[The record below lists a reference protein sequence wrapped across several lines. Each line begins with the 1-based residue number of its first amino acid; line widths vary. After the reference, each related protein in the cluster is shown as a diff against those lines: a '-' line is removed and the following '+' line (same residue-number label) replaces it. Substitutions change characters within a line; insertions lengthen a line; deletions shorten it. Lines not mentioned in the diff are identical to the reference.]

1 MSTKKVTLS
10 GAATDVIHALFF
22 RGALQ
27 DGDLPSK
34 SGVAELRDIG
44 FAETRHTATEFKGG
58 IYFTFLT
65 PAGVEYARQFL
76 VETRFG
82 AQKDPAR
89 EITIKLYLD
98 VTPCLGQLDALRAA
112 IESSAKSTGLHLRG
126 W

>member
-1 MSTKKVTLS
+1 MSTQKVNLS
-10 GAATDVIHALFF
+10 GVATDVIHALFF

-34 SGVAELRDIG
+34 TGVSELRDLG
-44 FAETRHTATEFKGG
+44 FVETRHTATEFKGAN
-58 IYFTFLT
+58 YFTFLT
-65 PAGVEYARQFL
+65 PAGIAYARQFL
-76 VETRFG
+76 IETRFG
-82 AQKDPAR
+82 APKDPDR

-98 VTPCLGQLDALRAA
+98 VTPCLGQLDALREA

>member
-1 MSTKKVTLS
+1 MSTQKVNLS

-34 SGVAELRDIG
+34 SGVAELRGIG
-44 FAETRHTATEFKGG
+44 FAETRTTATEFKGG
-58 IYFTFLT
+58 NYFTFLT

-76 VETRFG
+76 VETRLG

-98 VTPCLGQLDALRAA
+98 TTPCLEQLDVLKKA
-112 IESSAKSTGLHLRG
+112 IEASLKNTGLRKG
-126 W
+126 